1 MRKRDRKNLAFLL
14 ATTPE
19 SLLEWYGEATEDDK
33 DYAMELLAM
42 ARQQLTPK
50 HQHPE
55 HRTIQ

>member
-14 ATTPE
+14 E
-19 SLLEWYGEATEDDK
+19 SNPDKLQEWYGEATEEDK
-33 DYAMELLAM
+33 EYAMGLLAM
-42 ARQQLTPK
+42 ARHQLTPK